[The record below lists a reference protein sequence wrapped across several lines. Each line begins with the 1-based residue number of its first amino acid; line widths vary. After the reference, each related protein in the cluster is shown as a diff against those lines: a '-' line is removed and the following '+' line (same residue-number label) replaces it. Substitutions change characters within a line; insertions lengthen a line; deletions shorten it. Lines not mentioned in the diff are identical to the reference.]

1 MTEQLS
7 LYYTSYMCIFV
18 HMGEYM
24 DTHTYIKYKSVHS
37 ESLGIISIAMSKNIS
52 LEKKLGLY
60 KND

>member
-1 MTEQLS
+1 
-7 LYYTSYMCIFV
+7 MCIFV